1 MHRALLTV
9 IFAGFVASSHA
20 DPGNSPSVIALEA
33 NSRIQL
39 QPAPE
44 VVKTIAT
51 RNEIPVRGT
60 PAASAYKKQ
69 AEPGHTRASTYGTLL
84 ATLVLMVAIAVRRLR
99 SGTP

>member
-51 RNEIPVRGT
+51 RNDIPVRGT
-60 PAASAYKKQ
+60 PAASTKKQ
-69 AEPGHTRASTYGTLL
+69 AEPGNTRASTYGTLL